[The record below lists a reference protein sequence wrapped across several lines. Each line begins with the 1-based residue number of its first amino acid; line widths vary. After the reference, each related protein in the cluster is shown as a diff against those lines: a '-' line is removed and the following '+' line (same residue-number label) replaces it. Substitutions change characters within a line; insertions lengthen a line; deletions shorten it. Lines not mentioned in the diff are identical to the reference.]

1 MKYKRVLVK
10 LSGEVLAGN
19 LDFGID
25 QNMLLHYADEIEKVV
40 QKGVQLAL
48 VIGGGN
54 IFRGTELIENEIIS
68 KSKADQMG
76 MLATC
81 INAIA
86 LSEAFSGKGIRNK
99 HLSAF
104 HIGKMTEEFNNDHA
118 IEYLESGYV
127 LILSGGTGNPF
138 FTTDSAAAL
147 RAAELKVDILLKG
160 TKVDGVY
167 SDDPAKNKYA
177 TRYTSL
183 SFNETIQKN
192 LKIMDTA
199 AFAICKENKIPV
211 IVYNTN
217 EKGNLLKIIQGEEN
231 IGTII
236 S

>member
-104 HIGKMTEEFNNDHA
+104 HIGKMTKEFNNDHA

-211 IVYNTN
+211 IVYNTY

>member
-211 IVYNTN
+211 IVYNTY

>member
-1 MKYKRVLVK
+1 
-10 LSGEVLAGN
+10 
-19 LDFGID
+19 
-25 QNMLLHYADEIEKVV
+25 
-40 QKGVQLAL
+40 
-48 VIGGGN
+48 
-54 IFRGTELIENEIIS
+54 
-68 KSKADQMG
+68 
-76 MLATC
+76 
-81 INAIA
+81 
-86 LSEAFSGKGIRNK
+86 
-99 HLSAF
+99 
-104 HIGKMTEEFNNDHA
+104 MTEEFNNDHA

-211 IVYNTN
+211 IVYNTY

>member
-1 MKYKRVLVK
+1 LVK

>member
-99 HLSAF
+99 HLS
-104 HIGKMTEEFNNDHA
+104 
-118 IEYLESGYV
+118 
-127 LILSGGTGNPF
+127 
-138 FTTDSAAAL
+138 
-147 RAAELKVDILLKG
+147 
-160 TKVDGVY
+160 
-167 SDDPAKNKYA
+167 
-177 TRYTSL
+177 
-183 SFNETIQKN
+183 
-192 LKIMDTA
+192 
-199 AFAICKENKIPV
+199 
-211 IVYNTN
+211 
-217 EKGNLLKIIQGEEN
+217 
-231 IGTII
+231 
-236 S
+236 